1 MAAFLT
7 ESEVARVQWC
17 IDYMAGN
24 VEKPLDEKVIHE
36 LSLLTSSAIGGN
48 QAEVKDGLL
57 NRPFSTLL
65 LALLAANEIA
75 AT

>member
-1 MAAFLT
+1 MAAFLN
-7 ESEVARVQWC
+7 ESEVAVVQWC

-36 LSLLTSSAIGGN
+36 LSKLTTAIGGN

-65 LALLAANEIA
+65 LAFLAANEIA